1 MITQALRA
9 TLDGVET
16 LSIKIKMINLM
27 TGML

>member
-9 TLDGVET
+9 TQDGVET
-16 LSIKIKMINLM
+16 LSRKIKMINLM